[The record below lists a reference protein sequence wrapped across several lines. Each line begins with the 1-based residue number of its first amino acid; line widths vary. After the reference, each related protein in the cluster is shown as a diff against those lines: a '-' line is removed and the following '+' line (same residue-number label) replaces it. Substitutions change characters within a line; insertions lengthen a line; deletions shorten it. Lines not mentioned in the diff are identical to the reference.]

1 MSLVVSLSPTVE
13 KKNETGRALKRSID
27 RTFPILRIF
36 LNTTRTP
43 LLCCARRRS
52 TREHFPQLLSFFLTM
67 IIIAGFVARQE
78 TKASDCCE
86 ERAEEEDL
94 DGHELLPSPDSGK
107 STDNEAALSPIKIR
121 SDVNGLDHEEC
132 DELIHVENTT
142 QACIMH
148 TLSIVSSARPLPSV
162 SCFLFNLRVRFL
174 FTFVE
179 SIEKNSLGFEIGITR
194 CYYYRFQ
201 EKRTALTLVM
211 NLSWTFCVNVI
222 PGRTRAGKLNS
233 N

>member
-1 MSLVVSLSPTVE
+1 MVCSFY
-13 KKNETGRALKRSID
+13 ND
-27 RTFPILRIF
+27 FY
-36 LNTTRTP
+36 
-43 LLCCARRRS
+43 CCIV
-52 TREHFPQLLSFFLTM
+52 T
-67 IIIAGFVARQE
+67 RQE

-148 TLSIVSSARPLPSV
+148 TLSIVSSVHFPLSFPV
-162 SCFLFNLRVRFL
+162 
-174 FTFVE
+174 
-179 SIEKNSLGFEIGITR
+179 
-194 CYYYRFQ
+194 
-201 EKRTALTLVM
+201 
-211 NLSWTFCVNVI
+211 
-222 PGRTRAGKLNS
+222 
-233 N
+233 

>member
-1 MSLVVSLSPTVE
+1 MV
-13 KKNETGRALKRSID
+13 
-27 RTFPILRIF
+27 F
-36 LNTTRTP
+36 
-43 LLCCARRRS
+43 
-52 TREHFPQLLSFFLTM
+52 
-67 IIIAGFVARQE
+67 IAGCAKQE

-148 TLSIVSSARPLPSV
+148 TLSIVSSVCTAFFPLHVQLP
-162 SCFLFNLRVRFL
+162 LRVR
-174 FTFVE
+174 VD
-179 SIEKNSLGFEIGITR
+179 IEH
-194 CYYYRFQ
+194 
-201 EKRTALTLVM
+201 
-211 NLSWTFCVNVI
+211 
-222 PGRTRAGKLNS
+222 
-233 N
+233 

>member
-1 MSLVVSLSPTVE
+1 
-13 KKNETGRALKRSID
+13 
-27 RTFPILRIF
+27 
-36 LNTTRTP
+36 
-43 LLCCARRRS
+43 
-52 TREHFPQLLSFFLTM
+52 
-67 IIIAGFVARQE
+67 E

-148 TLSIVSSARPLPSV
+148 TLSIIPLPCTLQDS
-162 SCFLFNLRVRFL
+162 SLEL
-174 FTFVE
+174 
-179 SIEKNSLGFEIGITR
+179 NSDTNSRGSSGPVM
-194 CYYYRFQ
+194 
-201 EKRTALTLVM
+201 ALT
-211 NLSWTFCVNVI
+211 NGSLS
-222 PGRTRAGKLNS
+222 AKE
-233 N
+233 